1 MTKVPFRAEDDALPT
16 VAAVRETRAP
26 AGGIRISVVSG
37 PDAGLRSDLVLSRA
51 IVGRAKGADL
61 TLADAKVSAFHLELS
76 ATPAGVEVRDLQSK
90 NGSYYQGARLD
101 RGAVVSG
108 ALLTIGDT
116 TLRIELETGKESEDP
131 ELLRFGSLRGA
142 SAVMFRLFG
151 LLSRLARTEL
161 SILIEGPTGVGK
173 ELAARGLHA
182 ESPHAEGPFVVLDCT
197 AIPATLAESV
207 LFGHDKGAFTGATE
221 GRPGVFEAAG
231 EGTIFLDEVGELPLE
246 LQAKLLRVL
255 EQREV
260 VRVGSVKPRPIGAR
274 VVCATWRDLR
284 ERVNTGHF
292 REDLYYRLTQARVVI
307 PPLRERPDDIPVLI
321 EHFLGR
327 LPGNV
332 PCAHSI
338 DDSALSELLARDY
351 PGNVR
356 ELRNVIER
364 AAMTAES
371 DTITPSDL
379 AFERLL
385 SGESQRASVPP
396 APSVGSA
403 DSAALVPFKD
413 AKRTLIEDF
422 ERSYLSR
429 LLERSGN
436 NLSKASS
443 LARIE
448 RHYLRDLLKKHGL
461 RSSE

>member
-1 MTKVPFRAEDDALPT
+1 VPKVPFRAEDDALPT
-16 VAAVRETRAP
+16 VATVRETRAEV
-26 AGGIRISVVSG
+26 GGIRVSVVTG
-37 PDAGLRSDLVLSRA
+37 PDAGLRSAEALPRA
-51 IVGRAKGADL
+51 IVGRANGADVVL
-61 TLADAKVSAFHLELS
+61 GDAKVSAFHLELS
-76 ATPAGVEVRDLQSK
+76 ATPSGVEVKDLQSR

-101 RGAVVSG
+101 RGAVASG

-116 TLRIELETGKESEDP
+116 TLRVELESGSEQEDP

-142 SAVMFRLFG
+142 SASMFRLFG

-161 SILIEGPTGVGK
+161 SVLIEGPTGVGK

-182 ESPHAEGPFVVLDCT
+182 ESLHAEGPFVVLDCT

-207 LFGHDKGAFTGATE
+207 LFGHEKGAFTGATE
-221 GRPGVFEAAG
+221 ARPGVFEAAG
-231 EGTIFLDEVGELPLE
+231 AGTIFLDEVGELALE

-260 VRVGSVKPRPIGAR
+260 VRVGSVKPRAMAAR
-274 VVCATWRDLR
+274 VLCATWRDLR

-307 PPLRERPDDIPVLI
+307 PPLRERPDDIPVLV
-321 EHFLGR
+321 EHFLGK
-327 LPGNV
+327 LPSNV
-332 PCAHSI
+332 PCAHGI
-338 DDSALSELLARDY
+338 DAPALAELMARDY

-356 ELRNVIER
+356 ELRNVVER

-385 SGESQRASVPP
+385 SGETQRASVPP
-396 APSVGSA
+396 VPSVAPA
-403 DSAALVPFKD
+403 DASELVPFKD

-422 ERSYLSR
+422 ERGYLSR
-429 LLERSGN
+429 LLERAGN
-436 NLSKASS
+436 NLSKAST

-448 RHYLRDLLKKHGL
+448 RHYLRDLLRKHGL
-461 RSSE
+461 RPSE